1 MKITFNIDLE
11 ASIAS
16 ALSPE
21 KLQPILDKHITA
33 AVTSAIDGATG
44 YNSEFRKSLAAQV
57 AEALPHGLSVS
68 DVSKFQHILN
78 ASLNVFVQSANS
90 EAINAALNKAI
101 AHVMPDVPAVVKMS
115 ELLKLAR
122 ESFHIEDNGAF
133 YAYYEPNEYGGG
145 GHLYLD
151 RDARPGSAS
160 SYKDR
165 DDIKYSAN
173 FRIAFNKEGGVYAL
187 KFDQKDVTPASRPT
201 VITALE
207 SVLMSMYVGRTRIE
221 VDIDD
226 GDVESAAQEQ
236 YD

>member
-1 MKITFNIDLE
+1 MEINIKFDLE
-11 ASIAS
+11 ASITA

-44 YNSEFRKSLAAQV
+44 YNSEFRKALAAQV
-57 AEALPHGLSVS
+57 SEALPHGLSVS

-78 ASLNVFVQSANS
+78 ASLNVFVQSSNS

-101 AHVMPDVPAVVKMS
+101 ANVMPDVPAVVKMS
-115 ELLKLAR
+115 ELLKMAR
-122 ESFHIEDNGAF
+122 ESFHIEDSGAF
-133 YAYYEPNEYGGG
+133 YAYYEPSEYGG

-151 RDARPGSAS
+151 EDARPGSAP

-165 DDIKYSAN
+165 DDVKYSAN
-173 FRIAFNKEGGVYAL
+173 FRIAFNKEGDVYAL
-187 KFDQKDVTPASRPT
+187 KFDKQDVTPASRPT

-221 VDIDD
+221 ADIDD
-226 GDVESAAQEQ
+226 GYVESAAQEQ

>member
-1 MKITFNIDLE
+1 MQITVNFDLE
-11 ASIAS
+11 ASIA
-16 ALSPE
+16 ATLSPE

-33 AVTSAIDGATG
+33 AVTSAIDDATG
-44 YNSEFRKSLAAQV
+44 YRSEFRKALTAQV
-57 AEALPHGLSVS
+57 SEALPHGLSVAY
-68 DVSKFQHILN
+68 VSKFQHILN
-78 ASLNVFVQSANS
+78 ASLNVFVQSSNS

-101 AHVMPDVPAVVKMS
+101 ANVIPDVPAVVKMS
-115 ELLKLAR
+115 ELLKMAR

-133 YAYYEPNEYGGG
+133 YAYYEPSEYGGG

-151 RDARPGSAS
+151 EDAHPGSAP

-165 DDIKYSAN
+165 DDVKYSAN
-173 FRIAFNKEGGVYAL
+173 FRIAFNKEGDVYAL
-187 KFDQKDVTPASRPT
+187 KFYKKDVTPASRPT

-221 VDIDD
+221 ADIDD
-226 GDVESAAQEQ
+226 SDVESAAQEQ